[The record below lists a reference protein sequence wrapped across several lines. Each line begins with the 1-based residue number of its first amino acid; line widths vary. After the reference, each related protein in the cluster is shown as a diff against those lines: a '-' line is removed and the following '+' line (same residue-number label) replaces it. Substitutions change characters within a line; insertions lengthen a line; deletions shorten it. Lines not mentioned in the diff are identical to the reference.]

1 MDLGSPLDRRRL
13 AQQLGSRRRL
23 IAALLAGV
31 AVLSALSALRPP
43 AIATVRIWAA
53 ARDLAGGAALAGS
66 DVRVERLPVI
76 DVPTG
81 ALLSTR
87 PIVGRMLAAPVRRG
101 EALTDVRLL
110 STALLTA
117 LGTSGLVAVPVRVAD
132 GPATA
137 ALVQP
142 GDRVDVLAAADPQDA
157 GAGTGAATTTT
168 TTVARGLRVLAIPG
182 RADAS
187 GDTGGLLVVAATT
200 TQADA
205 LAQAATGAR
214 LSVAVRGGAG

>member
-1 MDLGSPLDRRRL
+1 MDLSSPLDRRRL
-13 AQQLGSRRRL
+13 AQQLGARRRL
-23 IAALLAGV
+23 IAALLAGA

-53 ARDLAGGAALAGS
+53 ARDLTGGAALAR
-66 DVRVERLPVI
+66 DDLRVERLPAA
-76 DVPTG
+76 DVPSG
-81 ALLSTR
+81 ALGATH

-142 GDRVDVLAAADPQDA
+142 GDRVDVVAAADPQDA
-157 GAGTGAATTTT
+157 GSVTTA
-168 TTVARGLRVLAIPG
+168 TVARGLRVLAVPG
-182 RADAS
+182 RSADAA
-187 GDTGGLLVVAATT
+187 GDTGGLLVVAATAA
-200 TQADA
+200 QADT
-205 LAQAATGAR
+205 LAQAANGAR
-214 LSVAVRGGAG
+214 LSVTVRGSAQ

>member
-1 MDLGSPLDRRRL
+1 MDLSSPLDRRRL
-13 AQQLGSRRRL
+13 MQQVGSRRRL
-23 IAALLAGV
+23 IAALLAGA

-53 ARDLAGGAALAGS
+53 ARDLSGGAALAGA
-66 DVRVERLPVI
+66 DVRVERLPVA

-81 ALLSTR
+81 ALRATQ
-87 PIVGRMLAAPVRRG
+87 PIAGRMLAAPVRRG

-110 STALLTA
+110 STALLSA
-117 LGTSGLVAVPVRVAD
+117 LGTAGLVAVPVRVAD

-142 GDRVDVLAAADPQDA
+142 GDRVDVVAAADPQDA
-157 GAGTGAATTTT
+157 GAASTA
-168 TTVARGLRVLAIPG
+168 TVARDLRVLAVPG
-182 RADAS
+182 RATDAS
-187 GDTGGLLVVAATT
+187 GDTGGLLVVAATAA
-200 TQADA
+200 QADA

-214 LSVAVRGGAG
+214 LSVTVRAGAP